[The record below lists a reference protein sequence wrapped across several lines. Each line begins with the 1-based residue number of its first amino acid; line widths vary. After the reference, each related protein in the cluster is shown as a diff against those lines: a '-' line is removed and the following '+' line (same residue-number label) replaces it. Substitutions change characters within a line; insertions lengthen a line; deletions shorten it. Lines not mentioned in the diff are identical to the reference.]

1 MENQLQTFTN
11 EKFGDVRMLIIDGE
25 PWFVGKDVAEI
36 LSYKNTA
43 DALYKHVDEE
53 DKGVAKC
60 DTLGGTQNMTIINE
74 SGLYSLILRSRLPE
88 AKSFKHWVTSE
99 ILPSVRKHGAYM
111 TPEKIKEVLYNPDTI
126 IKLATD
132 LKSEQEKNRTLSI
145 ENAKQKEEI
154 DILQPKAAYHD
165 LVLSTKNA
173 ICISI
178 IAKDYGWSPQRL
190 NNYPQ
195 KKRVQYNRGG
205 TWLLYQEHC
214 DKGYTNSVTVTW
226 KTWCGEEESMVH
238 TKWTQKG
245 RLFIYE
251 LLKEDGILPIIEK
264 QKTLQRQKDKLG

>member
-1 MENQLQTFTN
+1 MENQLQVFSN
-11 EKFGDVRMLIIDGE
+11 EKFGDVRTIIIEDE

-36 LSYKNTA
+36 LGYKDTS
-43 DALYKHVDEE
+43 DALKKHVDNE
-53 DKGVAKC
+53 DKLTRRFADSG
-60 DTLGGTQNMTIINE
+60 QNRAMTIVNE
-74 SGLYSLILRSRLPE
+74 SGLYSLILRSKMPE
-88 AKSFKHWVTSE
+88 AKAFKRWVTSE
-99 ILPSVRKHGAYM
+99 VLPSVRKHGGYM

-132 LKSEQEKNRTLSI
+132 LKSEQEKNKTLSI

-154 DILQPKAAYHD
+154 DILQPKADYHD
-165 LVLSTKNA
+165 LVLSTENA

-190 NNYPQ
+190 NNYLQ

-205 TWLLYQEHC
+205 TWLLYQEYC
-214 DKGYTNSVTVTW
+214 NKGYTKSVTVTW
-226 KTWCGEEESMVH
+226 KTWGGDEESMVH

-251 LLKEDGILPIIEK
+251 LLKEDGILPIIERPV
-264 QKTLQRQKDKLG
+264 TA